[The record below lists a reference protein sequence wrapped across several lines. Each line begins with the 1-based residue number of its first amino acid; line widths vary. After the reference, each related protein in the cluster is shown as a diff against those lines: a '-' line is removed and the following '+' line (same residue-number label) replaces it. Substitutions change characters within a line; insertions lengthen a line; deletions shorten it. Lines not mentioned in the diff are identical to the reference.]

1 MARGL
6 DDRLLRPDDLGFKLA
21 TCQEVQPALMG
32 EGVIA
37 DSVSSL
43 RDRLKV
49 REMLAVSTLHYS
61 ERSRP
66 SLRTSLPNVYVVN
79 SAQIANGTLNVN
91 ETVALANSS
100 AHELRSLFQAEAPDT
115 RRVRQA

>member
-1 MARGL
+1 MYPNFDRSDVVAFQVAR
-6 DDRLLRPDDLGFKLA
+6 
-21 TCQEVQPALMG
+21 
-32 EGVIA
+32 
-37 DSVSSL
+37 
-43 RDRLKV
+43 V

-115 RRVRQA
+115 RRLRQA